1 MNVINIKDLSKE
13 FYINEHKTFKDY
25 FSFKKNKKVIK
36 SVKNVSF
43 EVNKGE
49 TVGLIGLNGA
59 GKSTLIK
66 MMTGILA
73 PTSGEI
79 KILGNEPFSSRL
91 INNRKISTVFG
102 QRCKLRWDISAME
115 SYYLI
120 KDMYNVS
127 DKDFNERIEQ
137 LSLVLKLENIINKPV
152 RTLSLG
158 QKMKAELAGAFL
170 YNPEI
175 IFLDEPTIGLD
186 ILTKDSIYEFLDS
199 IKGNSTIILTTH
211 DFEDIEKICD
221 RVIVLHEGNI
231 IHDSPAKDISKI
243 YDKKLLEIVF
253 NNVDKFKNKLDF
265 KDYNYQLE
273 DNIMRIDLS
282 NVKSKSE
289 LIKNIYDRYED
300 LIDYVQVTKPSFKD
314 SLKYFLNESLMGDKN
329 EV

>member
-186 ILTKDSIYEFLDS
+186 ILTKDSIYEFLD
-199 IKGNSTIILTTH
+199 
-211 DFEDIEKICD
+211 DIEKICD

-253 NNVDKFKNKLDF
+253 NNVDKLKNKLDF